1 MSTGPSLLRRALDW
15 LGLFAVLNLFAFV
28 AFAFYTVQSGAMSLE
43 KVRHFVA
50 IMRDEIP
57 IPGSQADI
65 EASSKA
71 DTEKAVAVRNP
82 LAETE
87 VGKEILRREADRIK
101 AELDQRLALNN
112 TILLR
117 VTAERERFRKEEADA
132 ARLRKARSRKQ
143 HTAGFK
149 KQLAI
154 FESLSPRVA
163 SEQLLSMEVDEASRF
178 VMAMQTSRVKKII
191 ESVKGSQ
198 DRDKLKVILR
208 RMREASGSVQ
218 GTKP

>member
-1 MSTGPSLLRRALDW
+1 MSTRPSFLRRAIDW
-15 LGLFAVLNLFAFV
+15 LGLIAALNLFAFV
-28 AFAFYTVQSGAMSLE
+28 AFAVYTVQSGALSLE

-57 IPGSQADI
+57 IPGSQEDI
-65 EASSKA
+65 EASSIA
-71 DTEKAVAVRNP
+71 DSEIAVIARNP

-87 VGKEILRREADRIK
+87 VEKEILRREADRIK

-117 VTAERERFRKEEADA
+117 VTTERERFRKEEADA

-143 HTAGFK
+143 RSEGFK

-154 FESLSPRVA
+154 LESLSPRVA
-163 SEQLLSMEVDEASRF
+163 SEQLLSMEVEEASRF

-208 RMREASGSVQ
+208 RMREASGGSH
-218 GTKP
+218 GAKP